1 MVVLHYKRTDN
12 NTFLYETYADIPV
25 AELLAKLVERKYFN
39 LFSLNFIYLV
49 NNMRLHVDAAA
60 IAIEELA
67 SKGPMKP
74 E

>member
-1 MVVLHYKRTDN
+1 MIIELIRISNQMVVLHYKRTDN

-25 AELLAKLVERKYFN
+25 AELLQKLVE
-39 LFSLNFIYLV
+39 L

-60 IAIEELA
+60 VAIEELA

>member
-1 MVVLHYKRTDN
+1 MVILHYKRTDN
-12 NTFLYETYADIPV
+12 NTFLYETFADIPV
-25 AELLAKLVERKYFN
+25 AELLAKLVE
-39 LFSLNFIYLV
+39 L

-67 SKGPMKP
+67 TKGPMKP